1 MTNPTPQPDAII
13 PNPVIY
19 QECDLLRACSFRNVP
34 PQEREELAYMLRYL
48 SGDIHYGH
56 PNIDARMDQIRR
68 KLGIIDSP
76 AYRATIAAL
85 HDTYAAEIAAY
96 SRYCET
102 LTPEDREAR
111 DDAKRAY
118 EYAIATAARQVIP

>member
-1 MTNPTPQPDAII
+1 MTSETVT

-56 PNIDARMDQIRR
+56 PNISDRMDRIRR

-76 AYRATIAAL
+76 DYRATLESL
-85 HDTYAAEIAAY
+85 HVIYAAEIAAHAQ
-96 SRYCET
+96 YCET
-102 LTPEDREAR
+102 LAPEDKEAYR
-111 DDAKRAY
+111 NAESAY
-118 EYAIATAARQVIP
+118 KLAIATAAGQVIK